1 MKGSTPMT
9 IALGQVQKLPHA
21 KIITTVPGR
30 QHQMPIQSSMCILM
44 QQISYAVRI
53 WGQFLAQS
61 ATLYYNWG
69 KRIRF

>member
-1 MKGSTPMT
+1 MQRSTTMT
-9 IALGQVQKLPHA
+9 IALREVQKLPSA

-30 QHQMPIQSSMCILM
+30 QHQMREWYVYLNVAD
-44 QQISYAVRI
+44 SYAVSI

-69 KRIRF
+69 KLD